1 MKTIAKILTVLTL
14 LMPGLPLAET
24 APDLV
29 LDQLLVGKRAL
40 VKETIQLTEKE
51 SVLFWPLYDDYE
63 KNRIYIFNRYSA
75 LLKKYMQERENL
87 SDSKAEEMMNEI
99 RAIQTEDLE
108 SRRAY
113 FKKLSQKLPY
123 KRVFQYFIFEERI
136 EAGFNAFIAEELP
149 ELE

>member
-1 MKTIAKILTVLTL
+1 
-14 LMPGLPLAET
+14 
-24 APDLV
+24 
-29 LDQLLVGKRAL
+29 
-40 VKETIQLTEKE
+40 
-51 SVLFWPLYDDYE
+51 
-63 KNRIYIFNRYSA
+63 
-75 LLKKYMQERENL
+75 MQERENL

-136 EAGFNAFIAEELP
+136 EAGFYEFIAEELP
-149 ELE
+149 EVE